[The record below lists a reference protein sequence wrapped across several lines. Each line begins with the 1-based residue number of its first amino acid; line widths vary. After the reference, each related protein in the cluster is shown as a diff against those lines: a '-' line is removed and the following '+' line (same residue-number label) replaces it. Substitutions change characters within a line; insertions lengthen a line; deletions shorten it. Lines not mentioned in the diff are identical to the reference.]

1 MTITISNRVIE
12 KLRFSVIDPLGGI
25 TNAVNLLG
33 VEKLNLLAAHPDEVF
48 LVTRADHVIQLAYS
62 KRDYYSIYDLD
73 GYLQYQITNHFGLYG
88 KHLLDDLYLSTL
100 RPGSLFYIHYEIDRN
115 RYLGSLSNPNK
126 HLLVLY
132 V

>member
-1 MTITISNRVIE
+1 MTVTISNKVIE

-25 TNAVNLLG
+25 TNVINLLG
-33 VEKLNLLAAHPDEVF
+33 VEKLNLLAVHPDEVF

-62 KRDYYSIYDLD
+62 KRDYYSVYDLD
-73 GYLQYQITNHFGLYG
+73 GYLQYQIRNHSGLYG
-88 KHLLDDLYLSTL
+88 THLLDDLYLSTL
-100 RPGSLFYIHYEIDRN
+100 RSGSLFYIHYEIDPN
-115 RYLGSLSNPNK
+115 RYLNLISNPNK

>member
-1 MTITISNRVIE
+1 MAITVSSRVIE

-25 TNAVNLLG
+25 TNAINLLG

-62 KRDYYSIYDLD
+62 KRDYYSVYDLD
-73 GYLQYQITNHFGLYG
+73 GCLQYQIRNHPGLYG
-88 KHLLDDLYLSTL
+88 THLLDDLYLSTL
-100 RPGSLFYIHYEIDRN
+100 RPGSLFYIHYEIDPN
-115 RYLGSLSNPNK
+115 RYLSPVGNPDK